1 MAKVMFSTRISHD
14 TSVTFQMISHMD
26 MECYNMA
33 ISITLA
39 ILRMEWCMEM
49 DYGKIKK
56 VKNLLENGRQ
66 TKLMVMACMLHKIA
80 IIKVFIDIKTG

>member
-1 MAKVMFSTRISHD
+1 
-14 TSVTFQMISHMD
+14 
-26 MECYNMA
+26 
-33 ISITLA
+33 
-39 ILRMEWCMEM
+39 MEM